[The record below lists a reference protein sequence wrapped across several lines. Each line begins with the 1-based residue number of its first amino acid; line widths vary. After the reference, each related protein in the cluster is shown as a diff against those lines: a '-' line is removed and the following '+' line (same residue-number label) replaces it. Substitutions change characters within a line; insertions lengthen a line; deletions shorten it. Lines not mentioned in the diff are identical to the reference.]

1 MKVARLYDV
10 SDIRFEE
17 EPIPQV
23 GPGEA
28 LIRTRTCG
36 ICSGEVMG
44 WYMQK
49 KAPLVFGHE
58 PAGEVV
64 EVGAWNSPS
73 AAVAFLV
80 ACHE

>member
-36 ICSGEVMG
+36 
-44 WYMQK
+44 
-49 KAPLVFGHE
+49 
-58 PAGEVV
+58 PAG
-64 EVGAWNSPS
+64 APS
-73 AAVAFLV
+73 ARGWR
-80 ACHE
+80 